1 MNERKWLDFED
12 GVDEDTL
19 WDDEDFD
26 LERDVEFGDRWD
38 LDEDLDLEVMEKR
51 HILEAFPRRHTPGR
65 GKKDRAGEERRQK
78 RKRDFENAWGTPY

>member
-19 WDDEDFD
+19 RDDEDFD

-51 HILEAFPRRHTPGR
+51 HILEAFPRRRTPGKV
-65 GKKDRAGEERRQK
+65 KKDKSGEERRQK
-78 RKRDFENAWGTPY
+78 RKRDFDNAWGTPY